1 MLRPEDGMGGAGG
14 AGWVEVGAVTGAS
27 PGAACLV
34 TEWVTVGINGKLNCV
49 AAINLRVRDLG
60 TGSF

>member
-34 TEWVTVGINGKLNCV
+34 TEWVTVGINGKL
-49 AAINLRVRDLG
+49 
-60 TGSF
+60 